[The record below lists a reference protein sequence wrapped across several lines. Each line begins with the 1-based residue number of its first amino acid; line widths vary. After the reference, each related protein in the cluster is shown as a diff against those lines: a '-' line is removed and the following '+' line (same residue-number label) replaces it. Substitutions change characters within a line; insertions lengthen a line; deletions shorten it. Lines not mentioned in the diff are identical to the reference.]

1 MKLRLASRVWGATAS
16 TEKEICH
23 RILSLVTY
31 DTTYTG
37 GSQNGAFVG
46 TKLPSCAELPSPSF
60 FFFFLCDC
68 VIADTFL
75 ISPYDF
81 FNNWLPIQ

>member
-1 MKLRLASRVWGATAS
+1 MTQLT
-16 TEKEICH
+16 
-23 RILSLVTY
+23 LV
-31 DTTYTG
+31 DPKMG
-37 GSQNGAFVG
+37 PLLVRNCRAVQNFPA
-46 TKLPSCAELPSPSF
+46 PAF

-68 VIADTFL
+68 VIVDTFL